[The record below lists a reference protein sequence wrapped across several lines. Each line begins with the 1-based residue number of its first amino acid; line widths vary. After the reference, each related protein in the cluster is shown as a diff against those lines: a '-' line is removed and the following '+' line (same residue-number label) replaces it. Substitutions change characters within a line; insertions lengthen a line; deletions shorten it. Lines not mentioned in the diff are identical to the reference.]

1 MQAEEMKD
9 LVVHELDEMK
19 AQDVKVLDVRGLTT
33 IADYM
38 VVASGTSDRHVKA
51 ISDKLVEAI
60 KQAGQRP
67 LGVEGE
73 DDGQWILADFGD
85 VIAHIMLPQVREF
98 YKLENLWE
106 PDQQEARDQG

>member
-38 VVASGTSDRHVKA
+38 VIASGTSDRHVKA

>member
-9 LVVHELDEMK
+9 LVVHELSEMK
-19 AQDVKVLDVRGLTT
+19 ALDIKVMDVRGLTT

-51 ISDKLVEAI
+51 MSDKLVDAM

-73 DDGQWILADFGD
+73 NDGEWILADFGD
-85 VIAHIMLPQVREF
+85 VIAHVMLPQVREF
-98 YKLENLWE
+98 YKLESLWE
-106 PDQQEARDQG
+106 PDQQDAREQV

>member
-60 KQAGQRP
+60 KQVGQRP